1 MLELALHYEKGP
13 VFLRD
18 IARAEEISEKYL
30 GQIIIPLKSSG
41 LVNSSRGA
49 RGGYMLARPPAA
61 VTVRDIVDSL
71 EGGISVVECVQNPS
85 VCSRVGLCATRT
97 VWASLEEK
105 ISETLSSVTL
115 EDLISKCRLNEREY
129 IYSI

>member
-1 MLELALHYEKGP
+1 
-13 VFLRD
+13 
-18 IARAEEISEKYL
+18 
-30 GQIIIPLKSSG
+30 
-41 LVNSSRGA
+41 
-49 RGGYMLARPPAA
+49 MLARPPAA